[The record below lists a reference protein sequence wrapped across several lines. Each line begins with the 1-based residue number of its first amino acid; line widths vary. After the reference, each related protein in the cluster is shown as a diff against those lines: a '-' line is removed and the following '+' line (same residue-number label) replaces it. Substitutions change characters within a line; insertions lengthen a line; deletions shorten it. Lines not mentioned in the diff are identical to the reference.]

1 MKLLNAMSV
10 ILTEACNL
18 SCSYCYEKRK
28 SPETMTLETAKAAV
42 DFLAEHR
49 EEGSRNSIMW
59 FGGEPLLNLDVL
71 EQIVPYTAEKLP
83 KCDQLVITN
92 GTLMSDRIL
101 ALFTNNPSLR
111 LQLSWDGMPK
121 YQDATRGKSAEFEA
135 NIPAWNTLRCT
146 TDIHVQI
153 VPDMLPGLFENVMY
167 IHGKFPRAKIVLRP
181 IGEAD
186 GWTDEKVNQLY
197 AESHALYR
205 ELGEVIDKVANCESA
220 IASEGTCVAGKNF
233 AAIAP
238 SGDMYACHRF
248 YFGANREFKVGSLS
262 EGFLENSR
270 TEILEDYTK
279 RNIVGCEE
287 CEAFENCERCIAAN
301 YGETGDVLL
310 PKPESCKV
318 HCGMFKALFHY
329 IRAVRPW
336 MVTIPEGAFAP
347 MKLPKLRDPR
357 KLLPFMNDEV
367 VQRLA
372 DYEALIRRLEYRIT
386 VLEQRAEFEA
396 NRRKGVPNK

>member
-1 MKLLNAMSV
+1 MKNLNAMSV

-28 SPETMTLETAKAAV
+28 SPETMSLDTAKAAV
-42 DFLAEHR
+42 DFMAANSEV
-49 EEGSRNSIMW
+49 GAKNSIMW

-71 EQIVPYTAEKLP
+71 EQIVPYTANVLP

-92 GTLMSDRIL
+92 GTLMSERIL
-101 ALFTNNPSLR
+101 ALFTNNPGLR

-121 YQDATRGKSAEFEA
+121 YQDATRGKSEDFEA
-135 NIPAWNTLRCT
+135 NITAWNSLRCHI
-146 TDIHVQI
+146 DVHVQI

-167 IHGKFPRAKIVLRP
+167 IHGKIPRAHIVLRP

-197 AESHALYR
+197 AEAHSLYR

-220 IASEGTCVAGKNF
+220 ISSEGTCGAGKTF
-233 AAIAP
+233 AAVAP
-238 SGDMYACHRF
+238 SGDLYACHRF
-248 YFGANREFKVGSLS
+248 YFGANREFKVGSLT
-262 EGFLENSR
+262 EGFLSNSR
-270 TEILEDYTK
+270 TEILEDYSK

-287 CEAFENCERCIAAN
+287 CMAYENCERCIAAN

-318 HCGMFKALFHY
+318 HCGMFNALYHY
-329 IRAVRPW
+329 IRIKRPW
-336 MVTIPEGAFAP
+336 MVIPPEDAFKP
-347 MKLPKLRDPR
+347 MNLPKLRDPR

-372 DYEALIRRLEYRIT
+372 DYEAIIRRLEYRIT
-386 VLEQRAEFEA
+386 VMEQRLEFES